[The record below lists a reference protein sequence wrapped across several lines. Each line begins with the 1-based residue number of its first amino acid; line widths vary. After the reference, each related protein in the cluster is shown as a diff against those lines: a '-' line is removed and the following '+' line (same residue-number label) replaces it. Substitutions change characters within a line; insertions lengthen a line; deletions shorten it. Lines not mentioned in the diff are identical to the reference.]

1 MPIPIRTILCA
12 RLLGVYLTGVLCSG
26 IVFLPAMVVYWVSV
40 PLHLR
45 GIVGAVIWGI
55 LLSLFVLA
63 FSCVL
68 GYVVARISR
77 KLKRQSLI
85 TVFLSLL
92 FVIGYYVVYA
102 KAQQWFTVFLENAQ
116 YYGAVFRRIYPLY
129 IFGRA
134 GQGDPLCMLLSTVSI
149 FALLGLMAGLRFPN
163 LSWTNETVKQSG
175 SVLLTLSG
183 GIGYTLLMGGGYF
196 LLGFGI
202 GATGYLRLLCSVNAA
217 LAAVLYLWLCKKGT
231 ALFAAL

>member
-1 MPIPIRTILCA
+1 M
-12 RLLGVYLTGVLCSG
+12 
-26 IVFLPAMVVYWVSV
+26 
-40 PLHLR
+40 
-45 GIVGAVIWGI
+45 
-55 LLSLFVLA
+55 LA

-77 KLKRQSLI
+77 KLKNQSLI

-92 FVIGYYVVYA
+92 FMIGYYVVYA

-134 GQGDPLCMLLSTVSI
+134 GQGDPPCMLLNTVPI

-163 LSWTNETVKQSG
+163 PSWTNETVPIKQSG
-175 SVLLTLSG
+175 SVLLTLFG

-202 GATGYLRLLCSVNAA
+202 GATGYLGLLCSVNAA

>member
-1 MPIPIRTILCA
+1 
-12 RLLGVYLTGVLCSG
+12 
-26 IVFLPAMVVYWVSV
+26 MVVYWVSV

-45 GIVGAVIWGI
+45 GIVGPVIWGI

-77 KLKRQSLI
+77 KLKNQSLI

-92 FVIGYYVVYA
+92 FMIGYYVVYV
-102 KAQQWFTVFLENAQ
+102 KAQQWFAVFLENAQ

-149 FALLGLMAGLRFPN
+149 FALLGLLWLLLSRSFLRLATDPGKTVPATRQRAARRRSPLGALCVKEWLRF
-163 LSWTNETVKQSG
+163 VKSPIYMLNCG
-175 SVLLTLSG
+175 L
-183 GIGYTLLMGGGYF
+183 GIWG
-196 LLGFGI
+196 
-202 GATGYLRLLCSVNAA
+202 CCA
-217 LAAVLYLWLCKKGT
+217 L
-231 ALFAAL
+231 